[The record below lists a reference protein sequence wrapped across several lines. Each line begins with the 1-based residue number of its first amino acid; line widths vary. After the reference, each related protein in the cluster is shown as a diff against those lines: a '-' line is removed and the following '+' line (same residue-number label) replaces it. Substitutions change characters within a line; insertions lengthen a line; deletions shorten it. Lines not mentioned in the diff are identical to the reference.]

1 MTRVFTNGTFLWQTT
16 REYQPSPIPT
26 FQLWLS
32 VRHHLPS
39 IRIKTL
45 GVWMVIP
52 FEHHGGK
59 HKIKCTT
66 GKHVWRV
73 SGDFA
78 CSTQDQ
84 TISLSLRLVY
94 VDSASVK
101 LEWVK
106 SFLAPAALRSSPA
119 LMASASISSRGFY
132 LVFWISSLIL
142 DIMMRFLSC
151 ILDQLT

>member
-16 REYQPSPIPT
+16 LEYQLSPILM
-26 FQLWLS
+26 FQLWLL
-32 VRHHLPS
+32 VRHHLPPI

-45 GVWMVIP
+45 GVWMVVP

-59 HKIKCTT
+59 HKIKYTT

-132 LVFWISSLIL
+132 LVFYIS
-142 DIMMRFLSC
+142 SC
-151 ILDQLT
+151 ILDLLKWFIS